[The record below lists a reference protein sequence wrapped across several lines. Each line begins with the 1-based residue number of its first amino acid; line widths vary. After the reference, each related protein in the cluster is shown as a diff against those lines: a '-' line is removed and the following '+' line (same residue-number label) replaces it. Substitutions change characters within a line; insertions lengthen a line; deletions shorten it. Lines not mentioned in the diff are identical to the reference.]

1 MKVAIIPA
9 RIGSKRIPKK
19 NIKNFC
25 GKPII
30 FWAIKAIKKTK
41 IFDKIIVS
49 TDSKKIASMVKKYN
63 VEAPFLRPALL
74 SNDQTSLF
82 KVMVHAIKWLIK
94 NNHDPSFVCCIYP
107 TAAFVKPSDILKGY
121 RMIKKG
127 KWHFVF
133 AATSFDSV
141 LRAFQKN
148 SKKGLKMLFPKN
160 FYKRTQDLRKV
171 YYDAGQFC
179 WGKKNSWL
187 RSEPVFSKNSSIVY
201 IPKWRAH
208 DINTME
214 DWNVAEKF
222 AKLNNLLKL

>member
-9 RIGSKRIPKK
+9 RMGSKRIPKK

-30 FWAIKAIKKTK
+30 SWTIKAIKKAK

-49 TDSKKIASMVKKYN
+49 TDSKKIASVVKKYN
-63 VEAPFLRPALL
+63 VEVPFLRPIQL
-74 SNDQTSLF
+74 SGDKSGTSE
-82 KVMVHAIKWLIK
+82 VIIHAIKWLIK
-94 NNHDPSFVCCIYP
+94 NNYDPLFVCCIYP
-107 TAAFVKPSDILKGY
+107 TAAFIKSSDILKGY

-127 KWHFVF
+127 KWNFVF
-133 AATSFDSV
+133 SATSFSSSA
-141 LRAFQKN
+141 LRSFQKN

-160 FYKRTQDLRKV
+160 RYKRTQDLEKV
-171 YYDAGQFC
+171 YHDVGQFY

-187 RSEPVFSKNSSIVY
+187 KLKTIFSKSSTIVY
-201 IPKWRAH
+201 IPRWRAH
-208 DINTME
+208 DIDTLE

-222 AKLNNLLKL
+222 AKFNNLLK

>member
-63 VEAPFLRPALL
+63 VEVPFLRPVLL
-74 SNDQTSLF
+74 SDD
-82 KVMVHAIKWLIK
+82 H
-94 NNHDPSFVCCIYP
+94 
-107 TAAFVKPSDILKGY
+107 
-121 RMIKKG
+121 
-127 KWHFVF
+127 
-133 AATSFDSV
+133 
-141 LRAFQKN
+141 
-148 SKKGLKMLFPKN
+148 MLFPKN
-160 FYKRTQDLRKV
+160 FHKRSQDLKRV
-171 YYDAGQFC
+171 YHDTGQFC

-187 RSEPVFSKNSSIVY
+187 RSEPVLSKNSSIVY